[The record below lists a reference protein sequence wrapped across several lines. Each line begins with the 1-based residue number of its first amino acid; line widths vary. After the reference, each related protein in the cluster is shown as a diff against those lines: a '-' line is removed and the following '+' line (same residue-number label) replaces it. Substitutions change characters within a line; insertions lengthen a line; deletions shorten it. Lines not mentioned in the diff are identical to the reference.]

1 MRRYIAVKPYV
12 YERLL
17 KIKEEL
23 GLSTM
28 NDVLDTLLKLFEG
41 CSLAQKIWIMSSI
54 IDEVKQLLADILQVE
69 STMETLAVDSKK
81 EAKAT

>member
-1 MRRYIAVKPYV
+1 MRRYIAVKPDV
-12 YERLL
+12 YKRLL

-41 CSLAQKIWIMSSI
+41 HSLAQKIRIMFSI
-54 IDEVKQLLADILQVE
+54 IDEVKQLLADIEQVE
-69 STMETLAVDSKK
+69 STMETLAIDSKK
-81 EAKAT
+81 EAKAI

>member
-1 MRRYIAVKPYV
+1 MRRYIAVKPHV
-12 YERLL
+12 YKRLV

-41 CSLAQKIWIMSSI
+41 YSLAQKIRIMFSI

-69 STMETLAVDSKK
+69 STMETLAIDSEK
-81 EAKAT
+81 EAKTT